1 MKKILGHV
9 FVWLFALSLV
19 AAFFMAIYQYSEGKL

>member
-1 MKKILGHV
+1 MKKVLETV

-19 AAFFMAIYQYSEGKL
+19 TALFMAIYQYSEGKL